1 MADRSRLARATGR
14 PPWARLAPA
23 LLALVVVGCGVGPT
37 PAPTASP
44 APTPTA
50 SATERPTGT
59 PRPPTEVLLV
69 EIRVAVSGIRGI
81 EPSGDVEPVII
92 DEATLRANLESEF
105 DAESPPAELAIVEDV
120 YEVLGLLPT
129 GASLRALSLDLL
141 AGQVAGYYSPER
153 DELFVVSRSGVVGPV
168 ELATYAHEFTHQ
180 LQDQRFDLD
189 GLGLDATDQ
198 GDRALAVLAL
208 IEGDATAA
216 QSGWLQSGALT
227 PEELGEIFQAS
238 LDPAGLEALRRAPAI
253 LRETTLFPY
262 RDGSAFVI
270 DLLFQGGYQA
280 VNAAYASPPQSTE
293 QVLHPEKYAA
303 AEAPR
308 DVSVPA
314 SLARHLG
321 DDWTE
326 AARDTLGELVL
337 RIWLR
342 EGGLE
347 AADSRAAAAGWGGDR
362 LVLLRGPGGQ
372 LAVALLSE
380 WDSPADAA
388 DFGAAA
394 SSAIASLGLAGTVL
408 QSPGSAWVAL
418 AIGDRSVDLA
428 AALRASAP
436 E

>member
-1 MADRSRLARATGR
+1 VR
-14 PPWARLAPA
+14 ARLAPA
-23 LLALVVVGCGVGPT
+23 LIALIVAGCGVAPT
-37 PAPTASP
+37 PAPTATL

-50 SATERPTGT
+50 AATERPTGT
-59 PRPPTEVLLV
+59 PRPPTEVLLA
-69 EIRVAVSGIRGI
+69 EIRVDISRIRGLQ
-81 EPSGDVEPVII
+81 PSGDVEPVVI
-92 DEATLRANLESEF
+92 DEATLRANLEAEF
-105 DAESPPAELAIVEDV
+105 DAESPPAELAIVEDI
-120 YEVLGLLPT
+120 YEALGLLPA
-129 GASLRALSLDLL
+129 GASLRTLSLDLL

-198 GDRALAVLAL
+198 SDRALGVLAL
-208 IEGDATAA
+208 MEGDATSA
-216 QSGWLQSGALT
+216 QSAWLQSGALT

-262 RDGSAFVI
+262 RDGLALVTA
-270 DLLFQGGYQA
+270 LLFQGGYPA
-280 VNAAYASPPQSTE
+280 VDSAYVSPPQSTE

-303 AEAPR
+303 GEVPR
-308 DVSVPA
+308 DVGVPA
-314 SLARHLG
+314 GLAARLG
-321 DDWTE
+321 DGWTE

-337 RIWLR
+337 RVWLR

-362 LVLLRGPGGQ
+362 LVLLRGPDGQ

-380 WDSPADAA
+380 WDSVAEATE
-388 DFGAAA
+388 FAAA
-394 SSAIASLGLAGTVL
+394 AHAAIAGLGLSGVVQEAG
-408 QSPGSAWVAL
+408 SDRVAL
-418 AIGDRSVDLA
+418 AIGDRAVDLA
-428 AALRASAP
+428 AALRAVAG